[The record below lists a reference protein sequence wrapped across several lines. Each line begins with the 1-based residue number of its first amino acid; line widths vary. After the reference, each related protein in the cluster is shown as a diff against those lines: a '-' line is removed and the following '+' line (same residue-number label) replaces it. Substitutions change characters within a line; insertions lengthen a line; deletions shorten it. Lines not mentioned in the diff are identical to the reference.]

1 MGPGDLVRLRRIM
14 SGFGAL
20 LFVEERMGKP
30 SMMSIALILFN
41 VMLAAIGQ
49 IVLKFGTTKLGA
61 MQPGQSPIM
70 VMLGSLRSMFTNPYI
85 FAGMA
90 IYAFSAITWIIIL
103 RRVPLSFA
111 YPMISLSYVL
121 VVLLTAIVP
130 PPVRERI
137 PLLAVPGLFLICLG
151 VSLIGIGYGS
161 K

>member
-1 MGPGDLVRLRRIM
+1 
-14 SGFGAL
+14 
-20 LFVEERMGKP
+20 MGKP

-41 VMLAAIGQ
+41 VTLAAIGQ

-61 MQPGQSPIM
+61 VQQSPIM
-70 VMLGSLRSMFTNPYI
+70 AWTSSLKSMFTNPYI

-111 YPMISLSYVL
+111 YPMISLSYVM
-121 VVLLTAIVP
+121 VVILTAVVP

-137 PLLAVPGLFLICLG
+137 PMLAVPGLFLICLG

>member
-1 MGPGDLVRLRRIM
+1 
-14 SGFGAL
+14 
-20 LFVEERMGKP
+20 MGKITLT
-30 SMMSIALILFN
+30 SVALILFN
-41 VMLAAIGQ
+41 VTLAAVGQ

-61 MQPGQSPIM
+61 MQSGQSPIM
-70 VMLGSLRSMFTNPYI
+70 AAVGSVKAMFTNPYI
-85 FAGMA
+85 FAGMM

-137 PLLAVPGLFLICLG
+137 PTLAIPGLLLICLG